1 MRCPHCGHKKTRVTE
16 TRESD
21 DSVRRRRVCEACRL
35 RFTTYERA
43 QVPRMMIR
51 AAHGAQRTLSRR
63 LILNVLRAAGA
74 PLPEPTLATIAAGV
88 EAQLRAMNRR
98 IVATPDVAGTA
109 ARELALTLGAAA
121 PTADQI
127 AIALEAV
134 LPPRRSPPVQLPLPI
149 EPGQRDV

>member
-21 DSVRRRRVCEACRL
+21 DSVRRRRVCEACRM

-43 QVPRMMIR
+43 QVPRMTVR

-88 EAQLRAMNRR
+88 EAQLRATNRR
-98 IVATPDVAGTA
+98 LVTSLEVAGVA
-109 ARELALTLGAAA
+109 ARELALALGSEA
-121 PTADQI
+121 PPA
-127 AIALEAV
+127 E
-134 LPPRRSPPVQLPLPI
+134 
-149 EPGQRDV
+149 

>member
-1 MRCPHCGHKKTRVTE
+1 M
-16 TRESD
+16 
-21 DSVRRRRVCEACRL
+21 

-43 QVPRMMIR
+43 QVPRMTVR

-88 EAQLRAMNRR
+88 EAQLRATNRR
-98 IVATPDVAGTA
+98 LVTSLEVAGVA
-109 ARELALTLGAAA
+109 ARELALALGSEA
-121 PTADQI
+121 PPAEQI

-149 EPGQRDV
+149 EPGQRDG